1 MHNPFSN
8 EQIKN
13 YLLLYGAIV
22 AIMVLFY
29 LLNSSLNTKQ
39 SYEKKIFEI
48 NASMTL
54 RHDRTETEK
63 NALQSSSE
71 SQFKLLEKAY

>member
-22 AIMVLFY
+22 TIMVLFY

-48 NASMTL
+48 NASMAL

-63 NALQSSSE
+63 NALQSNSE
-71 SQFKLLEKAY
+71 SRFKLLEKAY